1 MNWEFG
7 PQYSGT
13 GGVKPQKERPSSRS
27 LHHTRE
33 ATLQACLLDVDAG
46 DVMLSLVHALLLDCT
61 IRWHSQGEALTKAY
75 NMPSGLSALTT
86 VS

>member
-1 MNWEFG
+1 MNWEFV
-7 PQYSGT
+7 PSIVVL
-13 GGVKPQKERPSSRS
+13 GVWNHKKRGLVQG
-27 LHHTRE
+27 LCITRE

-46 DVMLSLVHALLLDCT
+46 DVMLSLVQALLLDCT